1 MKACWKSNNLYSL
14 NSDQGLLEIVTLDAI
29 RHIMF
34 DVEKQKNVRVRQLM
48 HRPPEILLSTENM
61 QSAMEKFEK
70 SGAWNLP
77 VVENEQYLGF
87 VSKAKIFNAYRKKL
101 QRQKEE

>member
-1 MKACWKSNNLYSL
+1 M
-14 NSDQGLLEIVTLDAI
+14 TLDDI

-70 SGAWNLP
+70 YGAWNLP
-77 VVENEQYLGF
+77 VTENGQYLGF

-101 QRQKEE
+101 QRQKE

>member
-1 MKACWKSNNLYSL
+1 M
-14 NSDQGLLEIVTLDAI
+14 TLDDI

-48 HRPPEILLSTENM
+48 HSPPEILFSSKNM

-70 SGAWNLP
+70 SGT
-77 VVENEQYLGF
+77 
-87 VSKAKIFNAYRKKL
+87 
-101 QRQKEE
+101 